1 MKFFLAMVLGASFL
15 SATSINTESVKV
27 FWGGYK
33 TPKKVEVNGSFSDVK
48 FKFGK
53 NKNTLTQALENA
65 TATIDPMSAT
75 IGDDELK
82 TSNIREYFFS
92 KFDKDKKEIKV
103 TLKNVVEGENVGT
116 ILAVVKMN
124 GKTQKVPMKYTI
136 EGHTFKAWGTLDLS
150 EFKLDAARENLQKA
164 VADLHEN
171 LTWSQVKIG
180 FEAHIA
186 H

>member
-92 KFDKDKKEIKV
+92 KFFRSFDNISS
-103 TLKNVVEGENVGT
+103 T
-116 ILAVVKMN
+116 ITNRM
-124 GKTQKVPMKYTI
+124 
-136 EGHTFKAWGTLDLS
+136 F
-150 EFKLDAARENLQKA
+150 
-164 VADLHEN
+164 
-171 LTWSQVKIG
+171 
-180 FEAHIA
+180 
-186 H
+186 